1 MLVSLMAR
9 LNAIRMRN
17 DAQYAM
23 MCNRQNM
30 MCAIR
35 NLPAFCGD
43 MRTLAQMDQ
52 QFALKNAQNQTMYL
66 LADAQ
71 EKAAAH
77 MLKNDIQGNKISYIA

>member
-9 LNAIRMRN
+9 LNAINIRN
-17 DAQYAM
+17 NAQFAM
-23 MCNRQNM
+23 LQNRQNM

-52 QFALKNAQNQTMYL
+52 QFAIKQAQNETMYL
-66 LADAQ
+66 LASAQ
-71 EKAAAH
+71 EKAATQ
-77 MLKNDIQGNKISYIA
+77 MIKQETQNNKISYIA